1 MWQWWNHCLAK
12 VPPGTTALRINLDET
27 SVCLFQGDAKGHV
40 FANKRQHPDGYA
52 QRAPRSKRRS
62 CLTHVGII
70 CDRLDLQPL
79 LPQVVIG
86 NERTFP
92 KACFAEL
99 QAACPPNVVLIRQR
113 SAWND
118 KGLCSNI
125 VHRLGAAL
133 KDRIDGLQP
142 ILLLDAVR
150 LRTAPKVL
158 SAGAKWRIWPVVVPA
173 KMTWLLQPLDTSA
186 FQAYKA
192 YLTKSYQRA
201 RAASPTG
208 DVSISG
214 FLHCVYDAARHTLQG
229 KSWSLAFDRAGFSP
243 SQAKLSEFVKR
254 QLQIEQPVEIGAGR
268 PTEEQLRGCFP
279 ARAAI
284 PVVAL
289 FKPLERSAI
298 LLALAGPAPGS
309 LMGSGAAV
317 ALQCNQGPVVAPRTR
332 AQRRRAEAEAARASS
347 ESVAPAAS
355 SSSAPVLGRT
365 RSESRLLQSRPPVP
379 PSSLH
384 H

>member
-1 MWQWWNHCLAK
+1 MEQM
-12 VPPGTTALRINLDET
+12 PPGTVALRLNLDET

-40 FANKRQHPDGYA
+40 FANKMKYPDGFV
-52 QRAPRSKRRS
+52 QRAPRAKRRC
-62 CLTHVGII
+62 CLTHVGLI
-70 CDRLDLQPL
+70 CDRPDLQPL
-79 LPQVVIG
+79 LPQVIIG

-92 KACFAEL
+92 KASFAAL
-99 QAACPPNVVLIRQR
+99 QAACPPNVVLVRQK

-118 KGLCSNI
+118 KVLCANI

-133 KDRIDGLQP
+133 KDHLDGLQP

-150 LRTAPKVL
+150 LHTAPRVL
-158 SAGAKWRIWPVVVPA
+158 LACAKWNIWPIIAPA

-192 YLTKSYQRA
+192 YLKNSYQRA

-214 FLHCVYDAARHTLQG
+214 FLQCLYDTIRRTLQG
-229 KSWSLAFDRAGFSP
+229 KSWPLAFDRAGFSP
-243 SQAKLSEFVKR
+243 GQTKLSEFVKR
-254 QLQIEQPVEIGAGR
+254 QLLVEQPVEIGAGR
-268 PTEEQLRGCFP
+268 PTEEQLRCCFP

-284 PVVAL
+284 PVAAL
-289 FKPLERSAI
+289 FEPLERPAA
-298 LLALAGPAPGS
+298 LLVLPGPAPG
-309 LMGSGAAV
+309 LPIGPRAAV
-317 ALQCNQGPVVAPRTR
+317 VLRGIQDSVAAPRTR
-332 AQRRRAEAEAARASS
+332 AQRRRAEAEVARASL

-365 RSESRLLQSRPPVP
+365 RSESRLLQSQPPAGP
-379 PSSLH
+379 CNLH
-384 H
+384 P